1 MTCGQLK
8 PFLPP
13 LPFDFLVIEV
23 PALGAQKLGDH
34 AVAIAAILLGE
45 PNQFQPKRIIVT
57 RRTLITHRRARNPRH
72 RSSPALRNAELLAGV
87 YDNNHMSRS
96 NCSFVLNLAKIA
108 KKRYIAIVNVILR
121 NVLARKCLHQALLIR
136 DTYDEEK

>member
-34 AVAIAAILLGE
+34 AVAIAAILTGE

-72 RSSPALRNAELLAGV
+72 RTSPVLRNAELLAGV
-87 YDNNHMSRS
+87 NNR
-96 NCSFVLNLAKIA
+96 AT
-108 KKRYIAIVNVILR
+108 
-121 NVLARKCLHQALLIR
+121 LIR
-136 DTYDEEK
+136 YTQAFGFKESRLSLRINLSNSKSATIF